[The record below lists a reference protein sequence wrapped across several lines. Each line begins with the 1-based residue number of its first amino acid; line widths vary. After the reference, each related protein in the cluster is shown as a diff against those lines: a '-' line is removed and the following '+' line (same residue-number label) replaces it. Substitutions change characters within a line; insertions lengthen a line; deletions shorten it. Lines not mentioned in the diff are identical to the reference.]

1 MQAEIKKTTVSVHA
15 GEIFQNKNITDED
28 LERALYPCLYA
39 FAYILAEDYRRN
51 MDTEAG

>member
-1 MQAEIKKTTVSVHA
+1 MQAEVKKATIPINTS
-15 GEIFQNKNITDED
+15 EIIQHKDITEEE